1 MTREE
6 AKKLLPYMQAFAEG
20 KTVQW
25 QDSVTNEWQ
34 DDNDP
39 NFHPVAKWR
48 IKPEPREVWV
58 VYVKDEV
65 IDASFSSKEEAEHW
79 AFSTV
84 GPRGFSLSI
93 VKFREV
99 MDE

>member
-6 AKKLLPYMQAFAEG
+6 AKKLLPYVQAFADG
-20 KTVQW
+20 KLVQW
-25 QDSVTNEWQ
+25 QDSVTNEWH

-48 IKPEPREVWV
+48 IKPEPREVWITICNLGEIGCV
-58 VYVKDEV
+58 FREKQL
-65 IDASFSSKEEAEHW
+65 AKEW
-79 AFSTV
+79 IGNSTMW
-84 GPRGFSLSI
+84 RI

-99 MDE
+99 VDE